1 MATADQNLSTF
12 YADRTRMF
20 REYVAGCIAIADK
33 ALRAFQAKLG
43 PDAKV
48 GLQALKPSGEQKQ
61 ISPNGI
67 LQEDGVAV
75 FGYAIDFT
83 AAGMPPHTVNFFLS
97 VGRRPAQKGKV
108 DEWYVGHEEASFS
121 LSAGGDDKELEP
133 FSAHV
138 VRALEN
144 AIVQA
149 YPIGAGQ
156 TTSAAKEAPQAA
168 AKDAKNDAA
177 KDGKNDAAKDAP
189 NGANDAPK
197 GTADAPQAK
206 PSP

>member
-1 MATADQNLSTF
+1 
-12 YADRTRMF
+12 MF
-20 REYVAGCIAIADK
+20 REYVAGCIEVADK
-33 ALRAFQAKLG
+33 AVRAFHASLG

-48 GLQALKPSGEQKQ
+48 GPQALKPSGDQKQ
-61 ISPNGI
+61 IGPNGI

-75 FGYAIDFT
+75 FGYAVDFA
-83 AAGMPPHTVNFFLS
+83 AAGVPPRTVNFFLS

-121 LSAGGDDKELEP
+121 LPGGGENKELEP

-138 VRALEN
+138 VRALQN
-144 AIVQA
+144 AIVAA
-149 YPIGAGQ
+149 YPVGAGQ
-156 TTSAAKEAPQAA
+156 TTAPSAAKEAQQAA

-177 KDGKNDAAKDAP
+177 EKAP
-189 NGANDAPK
+189 NGGNDDPK
-197 GTADAPQAK
+197 GTAQAPQAK

>member
-12 YADRTRMF
+12 FADRTRRF
-20 REYVAGCIAIADK
+20 REYVAGCIEVADK
-33 ALRAFQAKLG
+33 ALRAFQASLG

-48 GLQALKPSGEQKQ
+48 GPQALKPSGDQKQ

-75 FGYAIDFT
+75 FGYAVDF
-83 AAGMPPHTVNFFLS
+83 AATGMQPHTVNFFLS
-97 VGRRPAQKGKV
+97 VGRRPPAQKGEA

-121 LSAGGDDKELEP
+121 LLGGGEDKQLEP

-144 AIVQA
+144 AIVHA
-149 YPIGAGQ
+149 YPVGSGQ
-156 TTSAAKEAPQAA
+156 ATSAAKEAHQTAP
-168 AKDAKNDAA
+168 KDAKTDAA
-177 KDGKNDAAKDAP
+177 KEASNGGNDAT
-189 NGANDAPK
+189 K
-197 GTADAPQAK
+197 GTAQATQAK
-206 PSP
+206 PST